1 MANVNETAV
10 ASVTLDGAAAGEQ
23 IKQLKKQAAE
33 LRKELKEMKI
43 AGDKTGYENK
53 KRELD
58 EITKKTDQAK
68 RSTWDLQQVMKNLNG
83 TNLKDLERA
92 QRQLTNEVR
101 NATRATLED
110 KKALQEKTRQLQL
123 IKTEIQKVKVE
134 TGLASNSNKS
144 LFSSMSDGFNKYF
157 GIVTAFAASFT
168 GIILG
173 FRKLIDMSNQYG
185 ESVANLSALTG
196 LAGKDL
202 EWLSNKAKEVA
213 KNGTDAGIKVTAGAQ
228 AIVDAYTLMGSAKP
242 ELLKNKEALD
252 LVTQSALI
260 MADAAKITATEAV
273 DSLANTMN
281 QFGANAS
288 EASRYINV
296 LAAGSKEGAAAIPSI
311 SASMVKFGAAA
322 ATANVSVE
330 ESVGLIETLAEKG
343 LKGELAGTQIKTA
356 LIKMQSGADDT
367 NPSIVGLVTALE
379 NLRAKNLST
388 TEMVKFFGQ
397 EAYIAGQILVSGSER
412 VKYFTD
418 AVTGTSVALEQAA
431 INTDTNAAALQRAR
445 NNYELTA
452 IALGEKLAPA
462 LTFSTNGFTY
472 FMKAIMAAPEFFRKN
487 EVAII
492 AFVGAVLALNAAKIK
507 SAAAM
512 ALEHLMLQKGIG
524 LRIKDAIQ
532 LQLMIIKEEIHAA
545 MIVKTTIAQKGAAAA
560 AVILRNAMAL
570 LGGPIGIVILGIT
583 ALVAGMSYYEKN
595 SRSAIARQRE
605 LKTAFDNVNEAITSL
620 RSIQEKYNNQI
631 SDLNKLSITEKNDLK
646 EKIRLSIEH
655 TKAKILELKAKSADL
670 EESNRTVGMW
680 QEMSNSLKSW
690 GHPLQKMYLDNL
702 SASINGRKAVEPYQ
716 AKIGELDSQLKQLE
730 NTSSSLG
737 ETLEAESIADKIGTK
752 TITELEEK
760 IKYLGVAL
768 KNVAIDSEDY
778 KRIQDKLSV
787 ANKQLQKATKDLS
800 TESGSSE
807 DKNKKL
813 KTSYEKLSEAIG
825 EAKKKMLDFIA
836 AGKYPEAK
844 QAGALL
850 KSLELQQNIANKIA
864 EAGGDINKFLNDLTD
879 DTQGL
884 LDEIGEVDEKLMNQ
898 EWFKKS
904 VEKYKTSE
912 SEKESNKQQ
921 FRTNI
926 ITDEYET
933 TTKKNEDNKFGKD
946 DYLSAIETTSSAAF
960 DIWKAQTDARLE
972 YELNALNTQMEK
984 ELSNKNLTEA
994 QKDKIRVK
1002 YANKERQ
1009 LKQEAWKKQRDAD
1022 IIQAIINTALAV
1034 TRAMAGP
1041 GSLPAAIL
1049 AGIAGA
1055 AQVATIAAQPMPQFS
1070 GGGATG
1076 KGMGMRDQYG
1086 QVAGIVH
1093 ADEYVIP
1100 EWMRSI
1106 PQVISFERVMEGIR
1120 TGRSFAAGGST
1131 SAANSTTIYNQH
1143 TVAPADQSL
1152 QSAIETLNAILAR
1165 GVNTKLSLFDLEEY
1179 QQKKEDIESISAF

>member
-23 IKQLKKQAAE
+23 IKQLKKKAAE

-134 TGLASNSNKS
+134 TGLASSTNKS

-202 EWLSNKAKEVA
+202 EWLSDKAKEVA

-288 EASRYINV
+288 EANRYINV

-322 ATANVSVE
+322 ATSNISVE
-330 ESVGLIETLAEKG
+330 ESVALIETLAEKG

-356 LIKMQSGADDT
+356 LIKMATGADDT
-367 NPSIVGLVTALE
+367 NPAIVGLTTALE
-379 NLRAKNLST
+379 NLRNKNLST
-388 TEMVKFFGQ
+388 GEMVKFFGQ

-418 AVTGTSVALEQAA
+418 SVTGTSVALEQAA

-487 EVAII
+487 EIAII

-507 SAAAM
+507 SAASI
-512 ALEHLMLQKGIG
+512 ALQNLMLQKGIG

-532 LQLMIIKEEIHAA
+532 LQLMIVKEEIHAA
-545 MIVKTTIAQKGAAAA
+545 MITKTTIAQKGAAAA
-560 AVILRNAMAL
+560 SVILRNAMAL
-570 LGGPIGIVILGIT
+570 LGGPIGVIILGLT
-583 ALVAGMSYYEKN
+583 ALVAGLRYYEKN
-595 SRSAIARQRE
+595 SSAAIARQRQ
-605 LKTAFDNVNEAITSL
+605 LKEGLDEVSVSMAALSKFQQEYDKQ
-620 RSIQEKYNNQI
+620 IQN
-631 SDLNKLSITEKNDLK
+631 LNKLSVIEKNDLR
-646 EKIRLSIEH
+646 EKIKLTLDL
-655 TKAKILELKAKSADL
+655 TKARLLELRAKSDDI

-680 QEMSNSLKSW
+680 QHMENILRSW
-690 GHPLQKMYLDNL
+690 GDPVKEMQMNMLT
-702 SASINGRKAVEPYQ
+702 ASINGRKAIEPYQ
-716 AKIGELDSQLKQLE
+716 DKISELDSQIKQLE
-730 NTSSSLG
+730 NTSVSLN

-752 TITELEEK
+752 SITELEEK

-768 KNVAIDSEDY
+768 KNVATDSDDF
-778 KRIQDKLSV
+778 KRITDKLSV
-787 ANKQLQKATKDLS
+787 ANKELQKAMKD
-800 TESGSSE
+800 TATGAGDSE

-836 AGKYPEAK
+836 AGKFPEAK

-850 KSLELQQNIANKIA
+850 KSLELQQNVANKIA
-864 EAGGDINKFLNDLTD
+864 EADGDINKFLNDLTD

-884 LDEIGEVDEKLMNQ
+884 LDEIGVVDEELMNQ

-904 VEKYKTSE
+904 VDKYKTSE

-921 FRTNI
+921 FRTNVI
-926 ITDEYET
+926 VDEYET

-946 DYLSAIETTSSAAF
+946 DYISAIETTSSAAF

-984 ELSNKNLTEA
+984 ELSNKKLTED
-994 QKDKIRVK
+994 QKDKIRDK
-1002 YANKERQ
+1002 YAKKERK
-1009 LKQEAWKKQRDAD
+1009 LKQDAFKKQKAAD
-1022 IIQAIINTALAV
+1022 IIQAVINTALAV

-1055 AQVATIAAQPMPQFS
+1055 AQVATIAAQPVPQFS

-1120 TGRSFAAGGST
+1120 TGRSYAAGGST
-1131 SAANSTTIYNQH
+1131 AAVNSTNIYNQQ

-1152 QSAIETLNAILAR
+1152 QSAIETLNAILAK

-1179 QQKKEDIESISAF
+1179 QQKKEDIETISAF